1 MFQTRFNVLEMVWM
15 FSLKTWILSFNKDRA
30 FLLFLVPSWNLLI
43 KTELIRKTFQLTSNF
58 YPLISTMQLYTQ
70 LHCKYQ
76 QNSLHIWKLQKLNT
90 LYKVRLNYRDRKL
103 EEDLKDLITRTLA
116 WFVRIESMGFMNCS
130 KFQLLFYLSI
140 KEESLLHVNCFYCE
154 KVATQVFLN
163 GLVLLIEGIV

>member
-103 EEDLKDLITRTLA
+103 EEDLKDLITRTWA
-116 WFVRIESMGFMNCS
+116 WFVRIESTGFMNCS

-140 KEESLLHVNCFYCE
+140 KKESLLHVNCFYCE